1 MKRVVTRIL
10 MVVVIGVIVWG
21 AAGKP
26 RTRTTKDVP
35 ERVRGT
41 WRLAGSAAVPEGLVR
56 AFRLEA
62 ARVVPLDSAG
72 RELHAFPVVEVATTS
87 GRQRIWGDRG
97 PKLYFGPRVERIRV
111 HFGRPHP
118 TVVAEQRLD
127 VEPLG
132 EGRIRARH
140 EYPSG
145 PSKQAADR
153 WPDDASE
160 YVRAALPR

>member
-1 MKRVVTRIL
+1 MIAL
-10 MVVVIGVIVWG
+10 IGVALWG
-21 AAGKP
+21 YAGKP
-26 RTRTTKDVP
+26 STRTTDEVP

-41 WRLAGSAAVPEGLVR
+41 WRLADAGVAPEGVVR

-62 ARVVPLDSAG
+62 ARVVPLDPAG
-72 RELHAFPVVEVATTS
+72 RELRAYPVLEVATTS
-87 GRQRIWGDRG
+87 GRERIWDRG
-97 PKLYFGPRVERIRV
+97 PRLYFGPRLERIRV

-140 EYPSG
+140 EYPFGSSG
-145 PSKQAADR
+145 RAADR

-160 YVRAALPR
+160 YDRAALPR

>member
-1 MKRVVTRIL
+1 MKRVATRML
-10 MVVVIGVIVWG
+10 MVALIGVILWG
-21 AAGKP
+21 YAGKP
-26 RTRTTKDVP
+26 STRTTDTVP

-41 WRLAGSAAVPEGLVR
+41 WRLADAAAAPEGVVR
-56 AFRLEA
+56 TFRLEA
-62 ARVVPLDSAG
+62 GRVVSLDPAG
-72 RELHAFPVVEVATTS
+72 LELRAYPVLEVATTS
-87 GRQRIWGDRG
+87 GRKRIWDQG
-97 PKLYFGPRVERIRV
+97 PRLYFGPRTERIRV

-140 EYPSG
+140 EYPFGSSG
-145 PSKQAADR
+145 RAADR